1 MYNLSEINIYPIKSL
16 GGISLKESLIENKGL
31 QYDRRWMLIDEE
43 GIFIT
48 QRKHFELSLLQVS
61 IGDGKL
67 TVSHKIDVSQT
78 ISFFLDE
85 HTGENIIVQIWD
97 DISNG
102 LEVSILVS
110 EWFSAFMKMK
120 VRLVVMPLAE
130 KRAVDQRYALN
141 AEVVSFADSYPCL
154 IISQASLDGLNVK
167 LEEPILMD
175 RFRPNFVFTGG
186 TPHIE
191 DTFSTFYLG
200 DILFSAVKPC
210 VRCVLT
216 TVNQQT
222 GVRGQEPL
230 RTLAGYR
237 NFGKKILFGQN
248 LVHEGSGIICVGDEL
263 KVASYKPK
271 IQSP

>member
-1 MYNLSEINIYPIKSL
+1 MSMYNLSEINIYPIKSL
-16 GGISLKESLIENKGL
+16 GGISLKEARIEDKGL

-43 GIFIT
+43 GNFIT

-61 IGDGKL
+61 IGDGNL
-67 TVSHKIDVSQT
+67 TVSHKTDVSQT

-85 HTGENIIVQIWD
+85 HTGENITVQIWD
-97 DISNG
+97 DTSSG
-102 LEVSILVS
+102 WEVSSLVS

-120 VRLVVMPLAE
+120 VRLVVMPSEE

-141 AEVVSFADSYPCL
+141 AEIVSFADAYPCQ
-154 IISQASLDGLNVK
+154 IISQASLDGLNEK
-167 LEEPILMD
+167 LEESILMD

-191 DTFSTFYLG
+191 DTFSTFHLG

-210 VRCVLT
+210 ARCVLT

-222 GVRGQEPL
+222 GIRGQEPL
-230 RTLAGYR
+230 RTLAHYR

-248 LVHEGSGIICVGDEL
+248 MVHDGSGIIHVGEEL
-263 KVASYKPK
+263 KVASYKP
-271 IQSP
+271 